1 MIGTPRARVDHVAL
15 HVPRLAWYV
24 ELFCAV
30 FGMTVT
36 AEDTGDP
43 HQVWFDGLQLI
54 EHHSVPPAGGVLA
67 HVAFGVEDEAGVT
80 SALARRGCTQLQR
93 GPRWW
98 LIGDGL
104 IVELVD
110 DAP

>member
-1 MIGTPRARVDHVAL
+1 MIAIPSARVDHVAL

-24 ELFCAV
+24 ELFREV

-54 EHHSVPPAGGVLA
+54 EHHSVVPAEGMLA
-67 HVAFGVEDEAGVT
+67 HVAFGVEDAARVT

-98 LIGDGL
+98 SIGDGL

-110 DAP
+110 EAP